1 MSENVQ
7 THLSAGQLQVNRFET
22 RADMGQA
29 AAAQVVKR
37 IQELLEKRDYIN
49 MIFAAAPSQ
58 NELLEAL
65 VQAEDVDWSRVN
77 AFHMD
82 EYIGLREDATQKF
95 GYFLKEKIFSR
106 LPFRSVNYLDGNADA
121 EAECRRYTDLLQ
133 EFPTDIVCMGI
144 GENCHIAFNDPH
156 VADFNDPALVKVVDL
171 DQACRQ
177 QQVNDGCFPVLGD
190 VPTHALT
197 LTIPAL
203 MKADYVYCVVPGVNK
218 AQAVWHTLNEEIVPL
233 YPSTVLR
240 RHPAAKM
247 FIDSQSASLLEK
259 QS

>member
-7 THLSAGQLQVNRFET
+7 THLSAGHLQVNRFET
-22 RADMGQA
+22 RAEMGQA
-29 AAAQVVKR
+29 AAEQVVKR
-37 IQELLEKRDYIN
+37 IQELLKTRDQIN

-82 EYIGLREDATQKF
+82 EYIGLPEDATQKF

-133 EFPTDIVCMGI
+133 EYPTDIVCMGI

-156 VADFNDPALVKVVDL
+156 VADFNDPATVKIVSL
-171 DQACRQ
+171 DQTSRV
-177 QQVNDGCFPVLGD
+177 QQVNDGCFESLD
-190 VPTHALT
+190 LVPTHALT
-197 LTIPAL
+197 LTVPTL
-203 MKADYVYCVVPGVNK
+203 VSPPHLYCIVPGPLK
-218 AQAVWHTLNEEIVPL
+218 AQAVKHT
-233 YPSTVLR
+233 
-240 RHPAAKM
+240 
-247 FIDSQSASLLEK
+247 
-259 QS
+259 